1 MFRANRPPKD
11 WNLKAYLK
19 EHGMRVE
26 KRLRGLPLVK
36 GRTTRALE
44 AMQYALSVPG
54 KRFRP
59 LLMIA
64 TADIYRLGHDER
76 ILDAACA
83 IECVHTAS
91 LIFDDLPCMDDA
103 SLRRG
108 QPPTHLKYGED
119 QAILAAMC
127 LIAEANNLIAQHH
140 KGGKTA
146 LKQGMEAI
154 YCLNES
160 FSADGL
166 SGGQSD
172 DLLNKS
178 VLTMEELEYIH
189 AKKTGALFIACT
201 QIAGILCRASS
212 REQQWLESF
221 AKNLGLAFQI
231 QDDLLDLESS
241 DVTGKDSG
249 ADEEKTTF
257 LDLFGPERCKQ
268 LYEDLIQVALQNLT
282 PFGDAAFHL
291 RALTAMIQ
299 ARGK

>member
-1 MFRANRPPKD
+1 MFRTSLPPKNWD
-11 WNLKAYLK
+11 LKTYLK
-19 EHGMRVE
+19 EHGQRVE
-26 KRLRGLPLVK
+26 MRLRSLPLIK
-36 GRTTRALE
+36 GRKTQALE

-59 LLMIA
+59 LLLIA
-64 TADIYRLGHDER
+64 TADIYRMGKDER

-83 IECVHTAS
+83 LECVHTAS

-108 QPPTHLKYGED
+108 ALPTHLKFGED

-127 LIAEANNLIAQHH
+127 LIAEANNLIAQHN
-140 KGGKTA
+140 KGSKSA
-146 LKQGMEAI
+146 LKQGMEAL
-154 YCLNES
+154 YCLNAS

-172 DLLNKS
+172 DLLNKRILS
-178 VLTMEELEYIH
+178 VEELEYIH

-201 QIAGILCRASS
+201 QIAAILCNASQ
-212 REQQWLESF
+212 REQFWLEGF

-249 ADEEKTTF
+249 ADEDKTTF
-257 LDLFGPERCKQ
+257 LDLFGADRCRQ
-268 LYEDLIQVALQNLT
+268 LYQDLINVATENLV
-282 PFGDAAFHL
+282 PFGDGAFHL
-291 RALTAMIQ
+291 RHLTAMIQ
-299 ARGK
+299 SRAK